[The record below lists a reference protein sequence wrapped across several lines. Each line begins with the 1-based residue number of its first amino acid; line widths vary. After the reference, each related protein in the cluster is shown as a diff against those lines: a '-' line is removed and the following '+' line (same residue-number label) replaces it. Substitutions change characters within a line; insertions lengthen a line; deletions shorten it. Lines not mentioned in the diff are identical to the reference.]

1 MTERAASVVDRG
13 PDFAIAT
20 IGGLYVTLCRGA
32 PRIELL
38 EAIDRTE
45 GAFLARVGPPI
56 RTLFVIREI
65 RLVGPPD
72 AAFRAKSAHL
82 MEKYSP
88 SLVAT
93 AQVIEGVGFGTSI
106 MRAFVTGITLVTRT
120 PVPTRAFADL
130 TTSLDWLCS
139 TGVPDPLLS
148 DRASIVK
155 SLDGIRLQ

>member
-1 MTERAASVVDRG
+1 MSEQAAVVERG
-13 PDFAIAT
+13 KDFGIVT
-20 IGGLYVTLCRGA
+20 VGRLYVTICRGA

-45 GAFLARVGPPI
+45 GAFLAQVGPPI

-65 RLVGPPD
+65 RLTGPPD
-72 AAFRAKSAHL
+72 AAFRAKSASL

-88 SLVAT
+88 SLIAT

-106 MRAFVTGITLVTRT
+106 MRAFVTGITLVTRQ

-130 TTSLDWLCS
+130 GASLEWLGS
-139 TGVPDPLLS
+139 VGAPDAALGNRSALAQTLNAVILP
-148 DRASIVK
+148 
-155 SLDGIRLQ
+155 